1 MVQFATCTKYQFKY
15 TGKTWV
21 RECSTLYRF
30 VFKITL
36 GQKKR
41 TQNVSMLDFCAR
53 DFKVLNRVSFFSL
66 ARKECYIKSYL
77 KSAKYLHVHYKCLI
91 MYLLGNIYM
100 ISIGFYPIWVCITT
114 K

>member
-36 GQKKR
+36 GQKR
-41 TQNVSMLDFCAR
+41 TQNVSMLDSCAR
-53 DFKVLNRVSFFSL
+53 DL
-66 ARKECYIKSYL
+66 
-77 KSAKYLHVHYKCLI
+77 
-91 MYLLGNIYM
+91 
-100 ISIGFYPIWVCITT
+100 
-114 K
+114 